1 MRGLWAPTG
10 LQVDEAGRPIGQP
23 PLHIHHAFLNLESSG
38 SQHHTTDTRAC
49 LLLGRRCPGGAAMF
63 AGAADFEQLQRVFSM
78 RLTVEEP
85 LNARAMV
92 NDARP
97 RGSAP
102 MRWYVQLSLRTSPG
116 RCEDAHSVVSV
127 FHPGLLSK
135 FTTLQ
140 APACGLT
147 RRTRSTH
154 TQGRGAAAQL
164 RSAGPAR
171 TRSKPAGWH
180 RHPPGPPH
188 ISPYLP
194 ISPADFDRHPP
205 GSPHISPPRG
215 FDRHTR
221 PDQ

>member
-1 MRGLWAPTG
+1 MDCGLQLG
-10 LQVDEAGRPIGQP
+10 CQVDEAGRPIGQP

-102 MRWYVQLSLRTSPG
+102 MRWYVQLSLRTSAG
-116 RCEDAHSVVSV
+116 RCE
-127 FHPGLLSK
+127 
-135 FTTLQ
+135 
-140 APACGLT
+140 
-147 RRTRSTH
+147 
-154 TQGRGAAAQL
+154 
-164 RSAGPAR
+164 AR
-171 TRSKPAGWH
+171 
-180 RHPPGPPH
+180 
-188 ISPYLP
+188 I
-194 ISPADFDRHPP
+194 
-205 GSPHISPPRG
+205 SPHISHISPISPHISQPPNVLVS
-215 FDRHTR
+215 
-221 PDQ
+221 PS